1 MGMAFVT
8 KLTHAVNTVKI
19 IQTNATPGSDSSV
32 IEICYF

>member
-8 KLTHAVNTVKI
+8 KLTQAVNTAKI
-19 IQTNATPGSDSSV
+19 IQTNATRGSVSSL

>member
-8 KLTHAVNTVKI
+8 KLTKAVNTVKI
-19 IQTNATPGSDSSV
+19 IQANAIPGSVSSE